1 MKFIGFVAIVLA
13 TSSVLAQ
20 EADSPALRETINKI
34 TKMRETLKVSADR
47 SGACETPQSPSC
59 TFEGYCGQLAGKA
72 QDFYL
77 YQDSEGRKVPNMAM
91 IGNLSFAEHCAKGT
105 FPQTAVQDPFV
116 YANQFMDE
124 KAAGGK
130 EQLQRNKER
139 LKKETART
147 LKVVEDARN
156 HVIKGLEAHK
166 TSANAK
172 QIDNM
177 IARVKAIQYRAAKT
191 DGQYMDLV
199 TDGCESPNAYY
210 SSDANT
216 ITVCPQMMNLP
227 EASLFA
233 TLAHEFG
240 HGIDPCAMEMDFGKE
255 GAKLPDFMSLVVKT
269 NQPTVNPAVRMA
281 QNPFKNVI
289 SCLQSPQSIDV
300 SIPTKDALLRE
311 INEFEDGLKAEVGS
325 EFEEETGE
333 IKATDATDARFEDS
347 RQNIEKNYERYK
359 YCSEITGSGHIQ
371 EAFSDWISAQALT
384 SKISGIQDSAKAREF
399 AFASQ
404 TMFYGMACENVQQAV
419 DSKMDQF
426 VESCPQLE
434 EIRAYMEDMKHSDG
448 HSSHPDANRRIN
460 RIYYAKPEMQK
471 ALGCNSGDNDAQDCK
486 P

>member
-1 MKFIGFVAIVLA
+1 MKSILFVAM
-13 TSSVLAQ
+13 TFSSLTASAQ
-20 EADSPALRETINKI
+20 EAVSPHMRETINKI
-34 TKMRETLKVSADR
+34 SQMRETLKISADR
-47 SGACETPQSPSC
+47 SGACETPQSPTC
-59 TFEGYCGQLAGKA
+59 TFEGYCGKLAGKA

-77 YQDSEGRKVPNMAM
+77 YQDSEGRQVPNMAM
-91 IGNLSFAEHCAKGT
+91 VGNLSFAEHCAKGT
-105 FPQTAVQDPFV
+105 FPQSAVQDPFV

-124 KAAGGK
+124 AAAGGK

-147 LKVVEDARN
+147 LKIVEDARN
-156 HVIKGLEAHK
+156 HVVKALEVQK
-166 TSANAK
+166 TSANGK

-177 IARVKAIQYRAAKT
+177 IARVKAIKYRAAKT
-191 DGQYMDLV
+191 DGRYMDLV
-199 TDGCESPNAYY
+199 ADGCESPNAYY
-210 SSDANT
+210 SSEENT

-255 GAKLPDFMSLVVKT
+255 GAKLPDFMSLVVKP
-269 NQPTVNPAVRMA
+269 NQPTVNAAVRMA

-289 SCLQSPQSIDV
+289 SCLQSPQSIEV

-311 INEFEDGLKAEVGS
+311 INEFEDGLKAEVGD
-325 EFEEETGE
+325 EIDEETGE
-333 IKATDATDARFEDS
+333 TKATDATDARFEDS

-359 YCSEITGSGHIQ
+359 YCSEITGTGHIQ

-384 SKISGIQDSAKAREF
+384 SKISGIQDSAKAKEY
-399 AFASQ
+399 AFGSQ
-404 TMFYGMACENVQQAV
+404 TMFYGTACAEVTEAV
-419 DSKMDQF
+419 DRKMDQF

-460 RIYYAKPEMQK
+460 RIYYAKPELQK
-471 ALGCNSGDNDAQDCK
+471 ALGCDGGSNDAQECK

>member
-1 MKFIGFVAIVLA
+1 MKFMGFVAIVLA
-13 TSSVLAQ
+13 AVSVQAQ
-20 EADSPALRETINKI
+20 ESVSPAMRETINKI
-34 TKMRETLKVSADR
+34 SQMRDTLKVSADR

-77 YQDSEGRKVPNMAM
+77 YQDSEGRQVPNMAM
-91 IGNLSFAEHCAKGT
+91 VGNLSFAEHCAKGT
-105 FPQTAVQDPFV
+105 FPQSAVKDPFV

-147 LKVVEDARN
+147 LKIVEDARN
-156 HVIKGLEAHK
+156 HVVKALEAQK
-166 TSANAK
+166 NSGNAK

-177 IARVKAIQYRAAKT
+177 IARVKAIKYRAAKT
-191 DGQYMDLV
+191 DGRYMELV
-199 TDGCESPNAYY
+199 ADGCESPNAYY
-210 SSDANT
+210 SSETNT

-227 EASLFA
+227 DAALFS

-240 HGIDPCAMEMDFGKE
+240 HGIDPCAMEMDFSAE
-255 GAKLPDFMSLVVKT
+255 GAKLPEFMSLVVKA
-269 NQPTVNPAVRMA
+269 NQPTVNAAVRGA

-289 SCLQSPQSIDV
+289 SCLQSPQSLEV
-300 SIPTKDALLRE
+300 SIPTKEALLRE
-311 INEFEDGLKAEVGS
+311 INEYEDALKEEMGGGQID
-325 EFEEETGE
+325 EETGE
-333 IKATDATDARFEDS
+333 PKATDATDARFEDS
-347 RQNIEKNYERYK
+347 RQNIEKNYDRYK
-359 YCSEITGSGHIQ
+359 YCSEISGSGHIQ

-384 SKISGIQDSAKAREF
+384 SKVSGIQDASKAREF

-404 TMFYGMACENVQQAV
+404 TMFFGLACENVKEAV
-419 DSKMDQF
+419 DRKMDQF

-448 HSSHPDANRRIN
+448 HSSHPEANLRIN
-460 RIYYAKPEMQK
+460 RIYYAKPELQK
-471 ALGCNSGDNDAQDCK
+471 ALGCRGGNDAQDCK